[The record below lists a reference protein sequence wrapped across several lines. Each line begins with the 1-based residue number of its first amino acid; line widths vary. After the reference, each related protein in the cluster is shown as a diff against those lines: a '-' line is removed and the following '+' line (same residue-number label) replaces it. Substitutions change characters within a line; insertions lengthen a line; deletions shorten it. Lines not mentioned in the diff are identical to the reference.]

1 MDKYIRNVKIIQDA
15 FEQIREQTGINS
27 IEEIVTTFIKAE
39 EQNYT
44 LFNYVNKLNS
54 DIDTIDEQNKYISEE
69 IENQERRMIQN
80 EEKQKRD
87 IANIKDELE
96 VGKFNMD

>member
-1 MDKYIRNVKIIQDA
+1 M
-15 FEQIREQTGINS
+15 
-27 IEEIVTTFIKAE
+27 TTFIKAE

-80 EEKQKRD
+80 EEK
-87 IANIKDELE
+87 
-96 VGKFNMD
+96 